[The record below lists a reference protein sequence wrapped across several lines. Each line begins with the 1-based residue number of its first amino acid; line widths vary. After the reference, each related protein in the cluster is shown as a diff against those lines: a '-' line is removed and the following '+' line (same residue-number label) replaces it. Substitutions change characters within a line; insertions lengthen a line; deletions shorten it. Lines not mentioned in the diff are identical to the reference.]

1 MARIKAHEVL
11 KVFTATLLYNA
22 AFALILYTWVTDDD
36 IENLP
41 KEPSERAWTL
51 FFFAVTS
58 FTTIG
63 FGEFGTVRLKSKRLK
78 IVVTLFI
85 LLAISGAASFF
96 FEF

>member
-1 MARIKAHEVL
+1 MARIKAEEVF
-11 KVFTATLLYNA
+11 KVFVATLLYNL
-22 AFALILYTWVTDDD
+22 AFTLFLYPWVSDDD

-41 KEPSERAWTL
+41 KEPSEKAWTL

-63 FGEFGTVRLKSKRLK
+63 FGEFGSIKLKSRRLK
-78 IVVTLFI
+78 IIVTLFI

-96 FEF
+96 FDF